1 MLHWPDLYATGA
13 VVKVVA
19 AGIIQMAQF
28 SCIST
33 NFRLIS

>member
-13 VVKVVA
+13 VVKVV

-33 NFRLIS
+33 NFRLIN

>member
-19 AGIIQMAQF
+19 GIIQMAQF
-28 SCIST
+28 
-33 NFRLIS
+33 FLYKH